1 MLRRLDLRGDA
12 RDPAPLL
19 PRADEGAVAEVRERV
34 RTILDA
40 VRTEGDDA
48 VTRLSEEI
56 DGYGGPFAV
65 TGEEVDAAE
74 RALDPAVRQALERAA
89 DQVRWFHQRV
99 QPQGW
104 AQRRGGAEMGTR
116 YQPLARVG
124 CHVPGGL
131 APLVS
136 TAIMTIVPA
145 RVAGVEEVVV
155 ITPPAADGSVS
166 SEILAATRIAGG
178 ADRILRLGG
187 AQAIGALA
195 FGTQT
200 LPRCDKIVGPGGA
213 YVNEAKQQVA
223 ATAACGIDLPA
234 GITEVAII
242 ADDTADPVHLA
253 CDLIA
258 QAEHDP
264 QATALLITPDA
275 DLAERV
281 DAALADELAAT
292 RHVERIRTALEGLG
306 AVVLTDDLDHAV
318 RVADAFAAEHLE
330 VQTRDAQAVADRI
343 RAAGAIFVGSHTPVS
358 LGDYAAG
365 PNHTLPT
372 GGAARFTGGLTTA
385 DFLKAINWVRYD
397 ADELAAMTP
406 VTDAL
411 GALEDLPA
419 HSRAVRART
428 DRLGER

>member
-1 MLRRLDLRGDA
+1 MLRRLDLRGDP
-12 RDPAPLL
+12 RDPGPLL
-19 PRADEGAVAEVRERV
+19 PRADEALAAEVRQRV
-34 RTILDA
+34 AEILAA
-40 VRTEGDDA
+40 VREEGDAA
-48 VTRLSEEI
+48 VRRLSAEI
-56 DGYGGPFAV
+56 DGYGGPFEV
-65 TGEEVDAAE
+65 TEEEVDAAE
-74 RALDPAVRQALERAA
+74 AGLDPDVRAALERAA
-89 DQVRWFHQRV
+89 DQVRWFHERV
-99 QPQGW
+99 APQGW
-104 AQRRGGAEMGTR
+104 AERRGGAEMGTR

-155 ITPPAADGSVS
+155 ITPPAADGTVS
-166 SEILAATRIAGG
+166 PEILAATRVAGG

-187 AQAIGALA
+187 AQAVAALA
-195 FGTQT
+195 FGTDAI
-200 LPRCDKIVGPGGA
+200 PRCDKIVGPGGA
-213 YVNEAKQQVA
+213 FVTEAKQQVA
-223 ATAACGIDLPA
+223 AAAAAGIDLPA
-234 GITEVAII
+234 GVTEVAIL
-242 ADDTADPVHLA
+242 ADDTADPLHVA

-275 DLAERV
+275 TLPERV
-281 DAALADELAAT
+281 EAALADELAAT
-292 RHVERIRTALEGLG
+292 RHRERIATALEGLG
-306 AVVLTDDLDHAV
+306 AAVLTDDLAHAV

-330 VQTRDAQAVADRI
+330 VQTRDAQAVADRV
-343 RAAGAIFVGSHTPVS
+343 RAAGAIFVGAHTPVS

-372 GGAARFTGGLTTA
+372 AGAARFTGGLTTG
-385 DFLKAINWVRYD
+385 DFLKPISWVRYD
-397 ADELAAMTP
+397 PDELAAMAP

-419 HSRAVRART
+419 HSRAVRAR
-428 DRLGER
+428 LEAPGER